1 MVWQSSGSTGT
12 DTSLASIQGQRYAAN
27 GSAIGA
33 EFQVNT
39 YTTGKQ
45 DYPAVA
51 SNSTGTNFVVAWRS
65 DGSPGD
71 DASGTSIQ
79 GQRYLPEPSFV
90 PSVGAMLAMLVA
102 LARRQRLS

>member
-1 MVWQSSGSTGT
+1 MAARPAAVARSHPVFLAAVLTLCQLGKPDAASAFGPSGS
-12 DTSLASIQGQRYAAN
+12 Q
-27 GSAIGA
+27 
-33 EFQVNT
+33 FQVNT

-90 PSVGAMLAMLVA
+90 PSVGAMLAMLV
-102 LARRQRLS
+102 